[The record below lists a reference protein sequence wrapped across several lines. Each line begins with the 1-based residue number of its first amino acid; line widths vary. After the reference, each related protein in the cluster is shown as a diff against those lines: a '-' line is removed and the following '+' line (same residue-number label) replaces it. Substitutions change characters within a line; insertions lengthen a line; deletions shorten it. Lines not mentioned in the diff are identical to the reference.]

1 MSCQGR
7 VAIVTGAAGR
17 GMGRS
22 IALTLAREGASVVV
36 NYRSSE
42 GNALAIVKHIVE
54 RGGEAI
60 AVQADVFKVEGCR
73 RLVEETVAHF
83 GRVDICVIGPGAGW
97 HPEPPHQLDAAG
109 ALQDVRQELAPIYHL
124 LPLLLPGMY
133 ERGWGRVIVL
143 SLEPGY
149 GSPAYAYNV
158 GKAARTHALL
168 LARDQ
173 VWQHRVTL
181 NVIGPGPV
189 SEIGSLDEAV
199 EQCDGGPAWQERK
212 TLSPQDVAE
221 GVVLLCS
228 EAGRFLSG
236 NVLTYM

>member
-1 MSCQGR
+1 
-7 VAIVTGAAGR
+7 
-17 GMGRS
+17 
-22 IALTLAREGASVVV
+22 LAREGASVVV

-42 GNALAIVKHIVE
+42 GSARAILEHIHE
-54 RGGEAI
+54 RGGEAL
-60 AVQADVFKVEGCR
+60 AVQADVFKADGCR
-73 RLVEETVAHF
+73 RLVEETLARF
-83 GRVDICVIGPGAGW
+83 GQVDICGIGPGAGW
-97 HPEPPHQLDAAG
+97 HPEPPHQVDAAG
-109 ALQDVRQELAPIYHL
+109 ALQDVHQELAPIYHL

-133 ERGWGRVIVL
+133 ERGWGRVIAL

-158 GKAARTHALL
+158 GKAARTQALL
-168 LARDQ
+168 LARDEA
-173 VWQHRVTL
+173 WRHGVTL

-189 SEIGSLDEAV
+189 SEIDSLDEAV
-199 EQCDGGPAWQERK
+199 EQCDGGPAWQNRPA
-212 TLSPQDVAE
+212 LSPQDVAE